1 MIKLRLMLI
10 VIALTIVG
18 ALPTYGQSC
27 TQGGSPTCGGCQF
40 YYDILYDHDFLET
53 SCSAWYF
60 LNSARASSGSMCA
73 NSYPLSPVYNF
84 GKFTGPLSSGTGSI
98 SQWVTADQYGDS
110 FYLSYT
116 VEIVDSQNSPD
127 TQIRAWIRTPGTYGY
142 YILVDAPTGGARYCD
157 SRSINL
163 GVHPEWV
170 NQSINVEF
178 QALISNSAT
187 ISISGTRLWQST
199 Q

>member
-1 MIKLRLMLI
+1 MIRLRLALV
-10 VIALTIVG
+10 VIGLTIVT
-18 ALPTYGQSC
+18 AFPTYAQSC
-27 TQGGSPTCGGCQF
+27 TQGGSPTCGGCQL
-40 YYDILYDHDFLET
+40 YYDLFYDHDFLET

-60 LNSARASSGSMCA
+60 LNSARATSGSMCA

-98 SQWVTADQYGDS
+98 SQSVTADQYGS
-110 FYLSYT
+110 HFSLQYT

-142 YILVDAPTGGARYCD
+142 YILVDSPAGGARYCD
-157 SRSINL
+157 SRSIDL
-163 GVHPEWV
+163 GSHPEWV
-170 NQSINVEF
+170 NQTLTVEF

-187 ISISGTRLWQST
+187 IGISAPRFWQST